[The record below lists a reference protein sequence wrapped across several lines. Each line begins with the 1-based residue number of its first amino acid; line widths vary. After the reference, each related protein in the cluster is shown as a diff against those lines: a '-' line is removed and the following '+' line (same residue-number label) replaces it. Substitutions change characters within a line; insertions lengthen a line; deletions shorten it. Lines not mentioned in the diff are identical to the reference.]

1 MIIYATDL
9 VLDKV
14 IFKIMEVDNA
24 KSVINMPL
32 CTVSD

>member
-14 IFKIMEVDNA
+14 IFKIMEVDNT
-24 KSVINMPL
+24 KSVINMPF